1 MQYLG
6 LSYSEVQERHEKGL
20 INSSIE
26 HKTRTKKEI
35 ILKNI
40 FTYFNFINLFLF
52 ILVCITGSFHNGAF
66 FLTIIFNDCIC
77 IIQELKAKK
86 ILDKMSLF
94 IVQDIETLRDSSWV
108 KVKAN
113 DLVLDDVIQ
122 LRSGMQVPTDVKVL
136 EGYLEVNESILTGES
151 ETCIKHE
158 KDIVYAGTI
167 ITSSSA
173 IVQVIHVGKDNFSES
188 IMKDAKKY
196 KQATSI
202 LNKEINLLLK
212 KISILIIPIGLLL
225 FVSQINGDLS
235 RNEAILK
242 TVSAIVGM
250 IPEGVVVLISLALT
264 ISTIRLSNKG
274 VLVQD
279 LNSIET
285 LARVDTLCI
294 DKTGTITKGSL
305 KVVGLKL
312 FNTSIDKLNQVLGNY
327 VHLFKNGNAT
337 DIALQNF
344 FEEIEN
350 ENVTDILPFSS
361 ERKFAGFEVN
371 HTSSFYVGAYSF
383 LFSEQDQEI
392 SELIYQH
399 ACNGQR
405 VLVVATSQNLLSQHP
420 TNLKAIGCV
429 ILEDELRDN
438 IQELMRFFDKNDV
451 QIKII
456 SGDQVE
462 TVQTLSK
469 LAGVKNSNHYVD
481 MNSSYTE
488 LEKVVEENVVFG
500 RVLPNQ
506 KKELVEALQRNGH
519 TVAMIGDGVNDVL
532 ALKKADV
539 SISLNDASNAA
550 KNSSNIVLLSNDFGV
565 VPDIIYE
572 GRRVI
577 NNISRGATMY
587 FVKTGFS
594 LFISIYVILF
604 HENYPFLPIHLT
616 LIGMF
621 SVALPTFFL
630 QFEPSFERVKQSFI
644 KQALYKAIPSS
655 LTVCLLIILSNFVA
669 DYFKLSTN
677 ELHTIVVFTTFL
689 VYSYTLKRV
698 YSPLNKIRIFILVLM
713 VIGMIFSM
721 ILLPNLFQLGFS
733 TKNLMILIVLSLFI
747 PIVIKLFQNII
758 QTIYKNS

>member
-6 LSYSEVQERHEKGL
+6 LSYSEVQERQEKGL

-52 ILVCITGSFHNGAF
+52 ILVCITGSFYNGAF

-122 LRSGMQVPTDVKVL
+122 LRSGMQVPTDVKIL
-136 EGYLEVNESILTGES
+136 EGYLEVNESILTGEA

-405 VLVVATSQNLLSQHP
+405 VLLVATSQNLLSQHP

-481 MNSSYTE
+481 MNSSHTE